1 METIPASVTEFK
13 RRKRTFYLRG
23 ILPVVVLILFGCVV
37 MWQGLP
43 DDKPIV
49 LAANLLIF
57 IAGAWYVISAKRYYR
72 CPVCEKVVVPTK
84 ADGRPSDISF
94 GIDYSPEEC
103 PYCKVKLR

>member
-1 METIPASVTEFK
+1 MEKTTEMIAEFK
-13 RRKRTFYLRG
+13 RRRRTFYARG
-23 ILPVVVLILFGCVV
+23 ILPVVVVILLGCWV

-57 IAGAWYVISAKRYYR
+57 AAGAWYVISAKRYYR
-72 CPVCEKVVVPTK
+72 CPACEKVVVPIK

>member
-1 METIPASVTEFK
+1 MQSGSETVTEFI
-13 RRKRTFYLRG
+13 RRRRMFYMRG
-23 ILPVVVLILFGCVV
+23 ILPVLVLILFGCVV
-37 MWQGLP
+37 MWKGMP

-49 LAANLLIF
+49 LAANLVIF
-57 IAGAWYVISAKRYYR
+57 LAGAWYVISAKRYYR
-72 CPVCEKVVVPTK
+72 CPACEKVVVPTK

>member
-1 METIPASVTEFK
+1 MEQATATITEFK
-13 RRKRTFYLRG
+13 RRRHTFYVRG
-23 ILPVVVLILFGCVV
+23 ILPVIATILVGCWV

-49 LAANLLIF
+49 LVANLLIF
-57 IAGAWYVISAKRYYR
+57 AAGIWYVISAKRYYR
-72 CPVCEKVVVPTK
+72 CPACEKVVVPTK

-103 PYCKVKLR
+103 PYCKVRLR